1 VELSDDDDDPG
12 EGGGQLQ
19 IEAGATPENA
29 IVLA

>member
-1 VELSDDDDDPG
+1 VELSDNDDDPG

-19 IEAGATPENA
+19 IEAGSTPENA